1 VKKQKVMSKDT
12 TKDWMEKL
20 VKNYQIPEDTQ
31 PKKEEPKRMLRESQ
45 LKIIMSRDKK
55 DLENKK

>member
-1 VKKQKVMSKDT
+1 MSKDT

-31 PKKEEPKRMLRESQ
+31 PKKEETKRMLKESQ

>member
-1 VKKQKVMSKDT
+1 MSKDT

-31 PKKEEPKRMLRESQ
+31 PKKEEPKRMLKESQ
-45 LKIIMSRDKK
+45 LKINMRRDKK